1 MRSVTGRAKMFAAP
15 VCASFRDPSGHVYQ
29 LDGQVFRTVSD
40 HFAPHF
46 EFVESTGLL
55 KTLARD
61 GLVLPFEKI
70 VKDVPALFWAQGV
83 RYVLTVPRLPF
94 VSFPY
99 EWPFSALKAAALLHL
114 NIHLAAIERGVTL
127 SDASAYNVQFQ
138 GPQPVFIDH
147 LSFRRYD
154 EGELWAGHRQF
165 CEQFLLPLLLRA
177 LFGVSHN
184 AWYRG
189 TLEGIPV
196 RDFSRLLRW
205 RHYLSWN
212 VFTHVVLHSWFQD
225 TTSSSSVGLEKIH
238 LGGAGLPLKTFR
250 RILHDLHAWISRLE
264 PADTGK
270 TVWQDYSNT
279 NTYSAEEAR
288 IKTSFISDF
297 VRRTRPTQLWD
308 LGCNAG
314 DYAKVALQA
323 GASYVVGFD
332 FDQGALEACYARA
345 REERLAIQTLF
356 MDVANPSPNQGWKE
370 AERQGLHA
378 RGSADGIL
386 ALAVIHHLAITRNI
400 PLGQVL
406 DWLIGLTPRGIIEF
420 VPKSDPMV
428 QRLLCLREDI
438 FPDYTLEFVM
448 QRMKQKTDIVH
459 TAPLSPNGRLLI
471 WYERR

>member
-1 MRSVTGRAKMFAAP
+1 MRSVTGGEKTYAEP
-15 VCASFRDPSGHVYQ
+15 VAGSFRDPSGSVYQ
-29 LDGQVFRTVSD
+29 FEDRIFRTVSD
-40 HFAPHF
+40 RFAPHF
-46 EFVESTGLL
+46 EFVESTGVLE
-55 KTLARD
+55 TLARD
-61 GLVLPFEKI
+61 NLVLPVEKRVQDI
-70 VKDVPALFWAQGV
+70 PALFRAHGV
-83 RYVLTVPRLPF
+83 RYLLESPRMPF

-99 EWPFSALKAAALLHL
+99 EWPFSALKSAALLHL
-114 NIHLAAIERGVTL
+114 DIHLAALERGVTF

-138 GPQPVFIDH
+138 GPRPVFIDH
-147 LSFRRYD
+147 LSLRRYED
-154 EGELWAGHRQF
+154 GELWAGHQQF
-165 CEQFLLPLLLRA
+165 CEQFLFPLLLRT

-189 TLEGIPV
+189 TVEGIPV

-212 VFTHVVLHSWFQD
+212 IFTHVVMHSWFQD
-225 TTSSSSVGLEKIH
+225 LSRSMRLEK
-238 LGGAGLPLKTFR
+238 LQPGGARLPLKTFR
-250 RILHDLHAWISRLE
+250 RILRDLHAWVSRLE

-270 TVWQDYSNT
+270 TVWQDYAKT

-288 IKTSFISDF
+288 VKASFISDF
-297 VRRTRPTQLWD
+297 VSRTRPTQLWD

-345 REERLAIQTLF
+345 REQRLAIQTLF

-370 AERQGLHA
+370 TERQGLQA

-448 QRMKQKTDIVH
+448 QRMKQKTDIVN